1 MKDLKVL
8 NLSIPTLDSSECKTL
23 MGGDGYAWEI
33 DLPEVVVTPNRDEP
47 DYSDYDYHDDILDD
61 DQSDYD
67 YDSDDSELD
76 NDIKPPL
83 SEEELKNM
91 LKDMNPIL
99 AQKIIE
105 AWKNGLIVKGDGIHH
120 TDKMAYYDQKTGLI
134 VINSLSIDQ
143 TMLGHEFT
151 HALQGQN
158 GMLSDHNSNKGDANN
173 EFQANFIQ
181 MLLDVTDL
189 EGYGYRGWIGA
200 EHNEDWI
207 VNHVNIDGETGQ
219 LSIDQTLWDWLN
231 NNEEMNE
238 AMNDWLNYW
247 NNISGTPDVY
257 TEGNQENWNYN
268 WRDIFDQ
275 LGIIHP

>member
-33 DLPEVVVTPNRDEP
+33 DLPEVVVTPNHDEP

-76 NDIKPPL
+76 NDINPPL
-83 SEEELKNM
+83 SEEELNNM

-120 TDKMAYYDQKTGLI
+120 TDKMAYYDPTTGLI

-143 TMLGHEFT
+143 TILGHEFT

-181 MLLDVTDL
+181 MLLDVTGL
-189 EGYGYRGWIGA
+189 GYGYRGWIGA

-268 WRDIFDQ
+268 WGDIFDQ